1 MQTLI
6 PDQDLKELLESIGVN
21 LDDENRQIL
30 GQQIQQ
36 TLSERVGTEI
46 TQFLEEDQKQ
56 QFDQIVESDNQEV
69 LIEWLNNNVP
79 DYKNIVSD
87 EVDILLGELAENNGK
102 LSNS

>member
-21 LDDENRQIL
+21 LDDANRQNL
-30 GQQIQQ
+30 GQQVQQ

-56 QFDQIVESDNQEV
+56 QFDQIIESDNQEV
-69 LIEWLNNNVP
+69 LSQWLEQNVP
-79 DYKNIVSD
+79 DYEAVVAD
-87 EVDILLGELAENNGK
+87 EIDILLGELAENNGK
-102 LSNS
+102 MPN